1 MTERTLDLERN
12 AHLLSGKERARILL
26 KDAHERQFGSKKDTL
41 TNAEISALLLMPD
54 HKTKKE
60 YEYYF
65 RLFQKVNPIMGSITE
80 AFLRFKYFYSKIE
93 TTLSSYNRELLIQEL
108 SKLLEELDEKTEEQ
122 RIRNITIEM
131 VKIINRLGK
140 INRIGNEMGFNDF
153 FDSVKE
159 LVPKINYQAC
169 YFSSMK
175 RIVEQVNKE
184 LDFNVF
190 AGRPYNEAY
199 QSYIK
204 EIKICIQEHNQIMR
218 ELGED
223 KDIKKLEDYLIAR
236 PTFKTETYKEWAEML
251 FKEKPKRCLTK

>member
-1 MTERTLDLERN
+1 MTEKTLNLERD
-12 AHLLSGKERARILL
+12 AHSLNGKERARILL
-26 KDAHERQFGSKKDTL
+26 KDAHERQSGSKKEPL

-54 HKTKKE
+54 NKTKKE

-65 RLFQKVNPIMGSITE
+65 RLFLKVNSIMGSVTE
-80 AFLRFKYFYSKIE
+80 AFLRFKYFYSKLE
-93 TTLSSYNRELLIQEL
+93 TIRSSYNLELLIDEI
-108 SKLLEELDEKTEEQ
+108 SKLLEELDEEIEEQ
-122 RIRNITIEM
+122 RIKKFIFEI
-131 VKIINRLGK
+131 VKL
-140 INRIGNEMGFNDF
+140 INRIRHHGNDVEFKDI

-169 YFSSMK
+169 YFFSMK
-175 RIVEQVNKE
+175 RIVERVNKE

-190 AGRPYNEAY
+190 EGRPYNEAY
-199 QSYIK
+199 KNYIK

-218 ELGED
+218 EIRKD

-251 FKEKPKRCLTK
+251 FKEKPKRCLNK